1 MLACL
6 THCWAQNQGWCQMCA
21 WRTCCSQGWMR
32 FQSWDLE
39 PVRGTP
45 WGQGPRWAVRKLR
58 KEETAETVSTVRA
71 AWESPAFWWD
81 VSTRAVTQGRG
92 EGTASPSVSLSS
104 SCIRPDNSVPHL
116 RRGLLVYQ
124 CGGCLSLW
132 SSMWLSSD
140 GNKRERLHGL
150 KWNRSYLSHDT
161 DVKEDVQ
168 GKSCPSFHLPATSSS
183 ATCGSFQVE
192 PVHISVKKLFTY
204 FHVFTKMGS
213 CYMHCSTLGFFHLTT
228 YFDNQ
233 PVTAQGEMTLFYG
246 FTVIYLILSLSVN
259 I

>member
-39 PVRGTP
+39 PARGTP
-45 WGQGPRWAVRKLR
+45 WGQGPWWAVRKLR

-140 GNKRERLHGL
+140 GNKREITWSEMEQVIPVTWHRCQRGRAGKVVSLLPSSSHQL
-150 KWNRSYLSHDT
+150 LSYLWILPGGACAYFSQKT
-161 DVKEDVQ
+161 FYIF
-168 GKSCPSFHLPATSSS
+168 SC
-183 ATCGSFQVE
+183 V
-192 PVHISVKKLFTY
+192 Y
-204 FHVFTKMGS
+204 
-213 CYMHCSTLGFFHLTT
+213 
-228 YFDNQ
+228 
-233 PVTAQGEMTLFYG
+233 
-246 FTVIYLILSLSVN
+246 
-259 I
+259 